1 MKKLLILAVIGL
13 VALTIVPAALAGN
26 GPGGG
31 GGTGPGTGTCPTGT
45 CPTGTCPT
53 GTCPGPQ
60 AGGAQYSVNGT
71 VTAVDSSSL
80 SVVVKSGKSAGK
92 AVVLNV
98 TATTLLY
105 KRNAD
110 GTLVTVTL
118 AAFVASDRVTSVGTV
133 DLTVPANPVFTAYR
147 VTLLPPA
154 GTCPGCPN

>member
-1 MKKLLILAVIGL
+1 MKKLLILAVI
-13 VALTIVPAALAGN
+13 ALLALSIVPVALAGN

-31 GGTGPGTGTCPTGT
+31 GGTGPG
-45 CPTGTCPT
+45 TGTCPT